1 MALFILAVIVFIIA
15 DFLLR
20 LGLKRF
26 KEKKLREEREAA
38 LRVSLRLDFSREAKT
53 LKRVDVD
60 KPKARIICV
69 DDEDVVLDSFRRIL
83 VLDGYSIDTV
93 KTGQEALG
101 LVQSHQYD
109 FAFVDL
115 KMPEMAGEDVVKSI
129 KHLRPDM
136 DVVVITGYAT
146 IESAV
151 ECMQFG
157 AMDYIQKP
165 FTENELVEMTKK
177 FLIRRTD
184 RIQKELRP
192 RVLVTRLPI
201 PEHLPLR
208 DFSIPGGVFI
218 SNGHCWA
225 RMEEDGKVKVGLDDF
240 AKKVIGRI
248 DCIEPPN
255 LGRVI
260 MKDQVLFSVKQG
272 YRTIPFRS
280 PITGRVAAVN
290 SALTGNPESLET
302 TPYDRNWICMIDA
315 DNLDTE
321 LRDLKIGRSAVSFY
335 QDELDHLRLYLK
347 PVAGDGQNG
356 ADHLS
361 NGSQFMGTMENLND
375 VRWEVAAQ
383 EFFAK

>member
-26 KEKKLREEREAA
+26 NETKLREEREAA
-38 LRVSLRLDFSREAKT
+38 LRVSLRLDFSREAQT

-83 VLDGYSIDTV
+83 VLDGYSVDTV

-101 LVQSHQYD
+101 LVQSHHYD

-129 KHLRPDM
+129 KHLRPDI

-146 IESAV
+146 VESAV

-157 AMDYIQKP
+157 ALDYVQKP
-165 FTENELVEMTKK
+165 FTENELVAMAKK

-192 RVLVTRLPI
+192 RVFVTRLPV
-201 PEHLPLR
+201 PDQLPLR

-218 SNGHCWA
+218 SEGHCWA

-240 AKKVIGRI
+240 AKKIIGRI
-248 DCIEPPN
+248 RSIDPPN
-255 LGRVI
+255 LGRMI
-260 MKDQVLFSVKQG
+260 TRGQILFSVKQG
-272 YRTIPFRS
+272 YRTIPFKS
-280 PITGRVAAVN
+280 PVTGRVAAVN
-290 SALTGNPESLET
+290 ATLKESAESLEA
-302 TPYDRNWICMIDA
+302 TPYERNWVCMIDA
-315 DNLDTE
+315 DDLDTE
-321 LRDLKIGRSAVSFY
+321 LRDLKIGKSAVSFY
-335 QDELDHLRLYLK
+335 QDEIDHLRGYLK
-347 PVAGDGQNG
+347 PVEGNGQDGVG
-356 ADHLS
+356 HPS
-361 NGSQFMGTMENLND
+361 HGGQFVGTMENLND
-375 VRWEVAAQ
+375 VQWEVTVN